1 MRLRLF
7 FVFAVILALIGIS
20 ASACTTILG
29 DFEVTN
35 DVGGEGGVTSNK
47 ALGAACGAGTECA
60 STFCADG
67 VCCES
72 ACSGTCESCAV
83 AEKGKCLPVPD
94 GQDPKNQ
101 CAPPPREAGVSEP
114 DAGPVV
120 GDGGLE
126 DAAVADA
133 AASSGDDAGLTFE
146 APDSGLIPDEN
157 KCKGTCDGAKKCK
170 FPDKKVSCGT
180 QYCSSPTENTGLRCS
195 GNGYCDIATSTCD
208 GYACNLNPGGD
219 GDCKRQ
225 CKTDD
230 DCDAK
235 HFCDGSVCKDKLP
248 NGQQCN
254 LPNQCRSGF
263 CIIDG
268 AGGVCCNSECDKIP
282 GGNCKQAGSVGQC
295 KCQQNCATG
304 CRLFYKD
311 GDGDKHGD
319 ENANTTVP
327 GSTVVGCEGQVP
339 PATYS
344 DVKDDCN
351 DQDIDVFPGQ
361 TKYFSRATNIKG
373 GYDFNCDKKETK
385 ETDEYPGGSCRYCA
399 PPVNLKCLSS
409 STICY
414 RASQPATLTCK
425 LTKEI
430 LSGNYNCDGS
440 NTFVVRGGGLDK
452 GFTTTIDC
460 GKTGTY
466 YDCGACTTKSTA
478 GTRDG
483 TQTPGYY
490 QKCR

>member
-7 FVFAVILALIGIS
+7 FVLASIVTGIGIG

-29 DFEVTN
+29 DFDVTN
-35 DVGGEGGVTSNK
+35 DDGEGGLTSNK
-47 ALGAACGAGTECA
+47 PLGAACAAGTECA

-101 CAPPPREAGVSEP
+101 CAPPPREAGVTEAVV
-114 DAGPVV
+114 DAGLM
-120 GDGGLE
+120 GDATVE
-126 DAAVADA
+126 DAAVPDA

-146 APDSGLIPDEN
+146 PPDGGLVPDEN
-157 KCKGTCDGAKKCK
+157 RCKGTCDGAKKCK
-170 FPDKKVSCGT
+170 FPGKKVSCGT
-180 QYCSSPTENTGLRCS
+180 QYCSSPTENSGLRCS
-195 GNGYCDIATSTCD
+195 DNGYCDLQTTQCD
-208 GYACNLNPGGD
+208 GYACNVSGD
-219 GDCKRQ
+219 GECKAQ
-225 CKTDD
+225 CKSDD
-230 DCDAK
+230 DCDKK
-235 HFCDGSVCKDKLP
+235 HFCDGASGTCKDKLP
-248 NGQQCN
+248 NGQQCS

-263 CIIDG
+263 CIIDA

-311 GDGDKHGD
+311 GDNDKHGD
-319 ENANTTVP
+319 ENASPTVP

-339 PATYS
+339 PATFS

-361 TKYFSRATNIKG
+361 TKYFSRQTNFKG
-373 GYDFNCDKKETK
+373 GFDFNCDKKETK
-385 ETDEYPGGSCRYCA
+385 ETDEYPGSSCRYCA
-399 PPVNLKCLSS
+399 PPVTLKCTSS
-409 STICY
+409 SNVCY
-414 RASQPATLTCK
+414 RAGQSATLTCK

-430 LSGNYNCDGS
+430 VSGNYNCDGAYG
-440 NTFVVRGGGLDK
+440 VIVRGGGLDK
-452 GFTTTIDC
+452 GFTTTVEC

-466 YDCGACTTKSTA
+466 TDCGSCTLKSTP
-478 GTRDG
+478 GTAKVD
-483 TQTPGYY
+483 TPGYY